1 MNSLGLLRVAAEAEL
16 LRIRIL
22 LKRQAWRGAYG
33 GIAGVFGLSVLA
45 VANVLVW
52 QLLRLAFGPIE
63 TTAIL
68 LGINLALMAIFGW
81 LAARS
86 TPSLAEREAL
96 RVRQDALS
104 GARNSLLL
112 TGAVM
117 AGRGYLNRRRRRV
130 PR

>member
-86 TPSLAEREAL
+86 TRVWRNAKPCGCARMPSAVLAIHC
-96 RVRQDALS
+96 S
-104 GARNSLLL
+104 
-112 TGAVM
+112 
-117 AGRGYLNRRRRRV
+117 
-130 PR
+130 